1 VRTTIAS
8 STFFSLKH
16 FERTASADY
25 EAGTLGP
32 VAALFDS
39 LSSFALSST

>member
-1 VRTTIAS
+1 ML
-8 STFFSLKH
+8 FSLKH

-25 EAGTLGP
+25 GAGILGS

-39 LSSFALSST
+39 LSSIALSST